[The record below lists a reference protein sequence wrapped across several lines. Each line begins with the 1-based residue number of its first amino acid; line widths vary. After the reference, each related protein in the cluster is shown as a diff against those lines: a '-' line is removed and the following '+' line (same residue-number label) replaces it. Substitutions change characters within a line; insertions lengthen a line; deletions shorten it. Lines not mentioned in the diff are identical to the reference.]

1 MSLNGGRSVRIKKFL
16 VASQIVVLG
25 GTAAGQALAETS
37 VEEAQRLY
45 REHCRH
51 CHDDG
56 SANGEYTPM
65 TLIQAQWER
74 FFKRK
79 YERKH
84 RSVVDEK
91 FGGVPV
97 TEAISPEVLEK
108 IQGFAIDHAADT
120 DQPMT
125 CG

>member
-1 MSLNGGRSVRIKKFL
+1 MRKIHGAAIG
-16 VASQIVVLG
+16 VAVLLF
-25 GTAAGQALAETS
+25 AALSTPVLAETAA
-37 VEEAQRLY
+37 EEGQRLF
-45 REHCRH
+45 REQCRH
-51 CHDDG
+51 CHDRG
-56 SANGEYTPM
+56 SPNGRYTPM
-65 TLIQAQWER
+65 TLIQSQWER

-79 YERKH
+79 YERTH
-84 RSVVDEK
+84 RKVMDDQ

-108 IQGFAIDHAADT
+108 IRSFAIDHAADT

>member
-1 MSLNGGRSVRIKKFL
+1 MKRIQSAALAFAVVVGGGACIP
-16 VASQIVVLG
+16 
-25 GTAAGQALAETS
+25 ALAEGD

-56 SANGEYTPM
+56 SPHGEYTPM
-65 TLIQAQWER
+65 SLIQAQWER
-74 FFKRK
+74 FFDRK
-79 YERKH
+79 FERAH
-84 RSVVDEK
+84 RKVIDDK
-91 FGGVPV
+91 FGGQPV
-97 TEAISPEVLEK
+97 TEAISPEDLEK
-108 IQGFAIDHAADT
+108 IREFAIDHAADT

>member
-1 MSLNGGRSVRIKKFL
+1 MYKSTAAL
-16 VASQIVVLG
+16 VASLTI
-25 GTAAGQALAETS
+25 TAFFSSPVFAETAS
-37 VEEAQRLY
+37 EEGQRLF

-51 CHDDG
+51 CHDKG
-56 SANGEYTPM
+56 SPHGKYTPM
-65 TLIQAQWER
+65 TLIQSQWER
-74 FFKRK
+74 FFDRK

-84 RSVVDEK
+84 RKVIDDN

-97 TEAISPEVLEK
+97 TEAISAEDLEK
-108 IQGFAIDHAADT
+108 IRNFSIDHAADT

>member
-1 MSLNGGRSVRIKKFL
+1 MAQGRILPFISAGFL
-16 VASQIVVLG
+16 LIASISAS
-25 GTAAGQALAETS
+25 AATD

-56 SANGEYTPM
+56 SPHGEYTPL

-74 FFKRK
+74 FFDKK
-79 YERKH
+79 FERKH
-84 RSVVDEK
+84 RKVNDPK
-91 FGGVPV
+91 FGDVPV
-97 TEAISPEVLEK
+97 TDAISPEDLEK
-108 IQGFAIDHAADT
+108 IRRFAIDHAADT

-125 CG
+125 CE

>member
-1 MSLNGGRSVRIKKFL
+1 MNRVHALLCSAALTGA
-16 VASQIVVLG
+16 VAWSPIASADS
-25 GTAAGQALAETS
+25 AAEI
-37 VEEAQRLY
+37 EEAQRLF

-56 SANGEYTPM
+56 SENGYYTPM
-65 TLIQAQWER
+65 SLIQAQWER
-74 FFKRK
+74 FFDRK
-79 YERKH
+79 FERKH
-84 RSVVDEK
+84 RKVIDDK

-97 TEAISPEVLEK
+97 TEAISPEDLEK
-108 IQGFAIDHAADT
+108 IREFAIDHAADT

>member
-1 MSLNGGRSVRIKKFL
+1 MNRIQGAATALAL
-16 VASQIVVLG
+16 VASAAFSTSTMAE
-25 GTAAGQALAETS
+25 TAA
-37 VEEAQRLY
+37 EEGQRLF

-51 CHDDG
+51 CHDKG
-56 SANGEYTPM
+56 SPHGKYTPM

-74 FFKRK
+74 FFDRK

-84 RSVVDEK
+84 RKVTDDK
-91 FGGVPV
+91 YGGLPV
-97 TEAISPEVLEK
+97 TEAIDAETLEK
-108 IQGFAIDHAADT
+108 IRNFSIDHAADT

>member
-1 MSLNGGRSVRIKKFL
+1 MVCGV
-16 VASQIVVLG
+16 
-25 GTAAGQALAETS
+25 ALAVTTLWS
-37 VEEAQRLY
+37 AAASADSAADIEEAQRLF

-56 SANGEYTPM
+56 SENGYYTPM
-65 TLIQAQWER
+65 TLIQSQWER
-74 FFKRK
+74 FFDRK
-79 YERKH
+79 FERKH
-84 RSVVDEK
+84 RKVIDDK

-97 TEAISPEVLEK
+97 TEAISPEDLEK
-108 IQGFAIDHAADT
+108 IRGFAIDHAADT

>member
-1 MSLNGGRSVRIKKFL
+1 MSKLLSMTL
-16 VASQIVVLG
+16 AVAVVLLSVIPL
-25 GTAAGQALAETS
+25 TASAEND
-37 VEEAQRLY
+37 VEEAQRLF

-56 SANGEYTPM
+56 SAAGKYTPM
-65 TLIQAQWER
+65 SMIQVQWER

-84 RSVVDEK
+84 RKVMDDK

-108 IQGFAIDHAADT
+108 IRTFTIDHAADT

>member
-1 MSLNGGRSVRIKKFL
+1 MIRYARMP
-16 VASQIVVLG
+16 VAALLLSAVVS
-25 GTAAGQALAETS
+25 TPVLAETAA
-37 VEEAQRLY
+37 EEGQRLF

-51 CHDDG
+51 CHDRG
-56 SANGEYTPM
+56 SPNGHYTPM

-74 FFKRK
+74 FFNKK

-84 RSVVDEK
+84 RKITDDK

-108 IQGFAIDHAADT
+108 IKTFSIDHAADT

>member
-1 MSLNGGRSVRIKKFL
+1 MNRRFSPALVLALATIPSVPTF
-16 VASQIVVLG
+16 
-25 GTAAGQALAETS
+25 AETS

-56 SANGEYTPM
+56 SEFGEYTPM

-74 FFKRK
+74 FFDKK
-79 YERKH
+79 FERKH
-84 RSVVDEK
+84 RKVADEK
-91 FGGVPV
+91 FGGKPV
-97 TEAISPEVLEK
+97 TEAISPEDLEK
-108 IQGFAIDHAADT
+108 IRRFSIDHAADT

>member
-1 MSLNGGRSVRIKKFL
+1 MAALATLMAAFVFSP
-16 VASQIVVLG
+16 VAAAE
-25 GTAAGQALAETS
+25 TAA
-37 VEEAQRLY
+37 EEGQRLF

-51 CHDDG
+51 CHDRG
-56 SANGEYTPM
+56 SPNGQYTPM
-65 TLIQAQWER
+65 TLIQAQWDR

-84 RSVVDEK
+84 RKVMDDK
-91 FGGVPV
+91 YGGAPV

-108 IQGFAIDHAADT
+108 ITNFAIDHAADT

>member
-1 MSLNGGRSVRIKKFL
+1 MKRLYRGAIPALLLASVQF
-16 VASQIVVLG
+16 S
-25 GTAAGQALAETS
+25 TPALAETAS
-37 VEEAQRLY
+37 EEGQRLF

-51 CHDDG
+51 CHDRG
-56 SANGEYTPM
+56 SANGKYTPM

-74 FFKRK
+74 FFDRK

-84 RSVVDEK
+84 RKVMDEK
-91 FGGVPV
+91 YGGVPV

-108 IQGFAIDHAADT
+108 IRDFSIDHAADT

-125 CG
+125 CD

>member
-1 MSLNGGRSVRIKKFL
+1 MNRIIRMPVVAACFVSAAMSTPV
-16 VASQIVVLG
+16 
-25 GTAAGQALAETS
+25 LAETAA
-37 VEEAQRLY
+37 EEGQRLF

-51 CHDDG
+51 CHDKG
-56 SANGEYTPM
+56 SPNGKYTPM

-74 FFKRK
+74 FFDKK

-84 RSVVDEK
+84 RKVMDDK
-91 FGGVPV
+91 YGGVPV
-97 TEAISPEVLEK
+97 TEAISPEVLDK
-108 IQGFAIDHAADT
+108 IRTFSVDHAADT

>member
-1 MSLNGGRSVRIKKFL
+1 MKGRKLAFVVPLFISAALNSIP
-16 VASQIVVLG
+16 AS
-25 GTAAGQALAETS
+25 ADKS

-56 SANGEYTPM
+56 SPHGEYTPM
-65 TLIQAQWER
+65 SLIQVQWER
-74 FFKRK
+74 FFDRK
-79 YERKH
+79 YGRIHRK
-84 RSVVDEK
+84 VMDDK
-91 FGGVPV
+91 FGGQPV
-97 TEAISPEVLEK
+97 TEAISDEDLEK
-108 IQGFAIDHAADT
+108 IREFSIDHAADT

>member
-1 MSLNGGRSVRIKKFL
+1 MIGLKRVGAL
-16 VASQIVVLG
+16 VALVAVFAFSSAANAE
-25 GTAAGQALAETS
+25 TAA
-37 VEEAQRLY
+37 EEGQRLF

-51 CHDDG
+51 CHDRG
-56 SANGEYTPM
+56 SPNGQYTPM

-74 FFKRK
+74 FYKRK

-84 RSVVDEK
+84 RKVVDDK

-108 IQGFAIDHAADT
+108 ITNFSIDHAADT

>member
-1 MSLNGGRSVRIKKFL
+1 MHRFSG
-16 VASQIVVLG
+16 
-25 GTAAGQALAETS
+25 AAIAIALLCAAAFTPPVLAENAA
-37 VEEAQRLY
+37 EEGQRLF

-51 CHDDG
+51 CHDKG
-56 SANGEYTPM
+56 SPNGKYTPM

-74 FFKRK
+74 FFDRK

-84 RSVVDEK
+84 RKVADDK

-108 IQGFAIDHAADT
+108 IRTFAIDHAADT

>member
-1 MSLNGGRSVRIKKFL
+1 MNRIYS
-16 VASQIVVLG
+16 AVLAAALLSATAISTPVQAE
-25 GTAAGQALAETS
+25 TAA
-37 VEEAQRLY
+37 EEGQRLF

-51 CHDDG
+51 CHDSG
-56 SANGEYTPM
+56 AEAGKYTPM

-74 FFKRK
+74 FFDRK

-84 RSVVDEK
+84 RKVTDEK
-91 FGGVPV
+91 YGGVPV
-97 TEAISPEVLEK
+97 TEAISPEILEK
-108 IQGFAIDHAADT
+108 IRTFAIDHAADT

>member
-1 MSLNGGRSVRIKKFL
+1 MIGIKHAAGAL
-16 VASQIVVLG
+16 AMVVLLAFSAHTPAE
-25 GTAAGQALAETS
+25 TAA
-37 VEEAQRLY
+37 EEGQRLF

-51 CHDDG
+51 CHDKG
-56 SANGEYTPM
+56 SPNGKYTPM

-74 FFKRK
+74 FFDRK

-84 RSVVDEK
+84 RKVNDDK

-108 IQGFAIDHAADT
+108 IRNFAIDHAADT

>member
-1 MSLNGGRSVRIKKFL
+1 MALTLLRGVVGVAMAAFVL
-16 VASQIVVLG
+16 VTPAW
-25 GTAAGQALAETS
+25 AETS

-56 SANGEYTPM
+56 SPHGEYTPM

-74 FFKRK
+74 FFDRK
-79 YERKH
+79 FERKH
-84 RSVVDEK
+84 RKVVDDK

-97 TEAISPEVLEK
+97 TEAMSPEVLEK
-108 IQGFAIDHAADT
+108 IRNFAIDHAADT

>member
-1 MSLNGGRSVRIKKFL
+1 MTRSSMLRTL
-16 VASQIVVLG
+16 VVALFTLLISVTAS
-25 GTAAGQALAETS
+25 AETR
-37 VEEAQRLY
+37 VEKAQKLY

-51 CHDDG
+51 CHDNG
-56 SANGEYTPM
+56 SPNGEYTPM

-74 FFKRK
+74 FFDRK
-79 YERKH
+79 FERKH
-84 RSVVDEK
+84 RKVADEK

-97 TEAISPEVLEK
+97 TEAISPETLEL
-108 IQGFAIDHAADT
+108 IREFAIDHAADT

>member
-1 MSLNGGRSVRIKKFL
+1 MYKSIAVSLAGFTI
-16 VASQIVVLG
+16 
-25 GTAAGQALAETS
+25 TAALSTPVTAETAA
-37 VEEAQRLY
+37 EEGQRLF

-51 CHDDG
+51 CHDKG
-56 SANGEYTPM
+56 SPHGKYTPM

-74 FFKRK
+74 FFDRK

-84 RSVVDEK
+84 RKVIDDK

-97 TEAISPEVLEK
+97 TEAIPPEDLEK
-108 IQGFAIDHAADT
+108 IRNFSIDHAADT

>member
-1 MSLNGGRSVRIKKFL
+1 MSRLHASALGIVL
-16 VASQIVVLG
+16 VAVASMPMS
-25 GTAAGQALAETS
+25 ASAES
-37 VEEAQRLY
+37 EVEEAQRLY

-56 SANGEYTPM
+56 SEHGKYTPM

-74 FFKRK
+74 FFDRK

-84 RSVVDEK
+84 RKVVDDK
-91 FGGVPV
+91 FGGAPV
-97 TEAISPEVLEK
+97 TEVIDEETLEK
-108 IQGFAIDHAADT
+108 IRRFAIDHAADT

>member
-1 MSLNGGRSVRIKKFL
+1 MKKL
-16 VASQIVVLG
+16 ITVAIAVV
-25 GTAAGQALAETS
+25 AMWSANSMAESS
-37 VEEAQRLY
+37 VEEAQRLF

-56 SANGEYTPM
+56 SENGKYTPM

-74 FFKRK
+74 FFDRK

-84 RSVVDEK
+84 RKVVDDK

-97 TEAISPEVLEK
+97 TEAIDEETLEK
-108 IQGFAIDHAADT
+108 IRKFAIDHAADT